1 MLAMSATVY
10 LELSRHLISC
20 NSGGNKKCSL
30 QHRTQREQVPTIG
43 SCGSGGLRILAE
55 PAKRK
60 AAGGESLRT
69 SSNAPMRCKRTQS
82 LLSTTPKHLFFF
94 SDLPEHPLRKEWT
107 ALENGVRTPG
117 LSSKFDSESSNHNHC
132 VAYERW
138 YSFIRFPVEVS
149 SGRNQTACR
158 VSGRF

>member
-1 MLAMSATVY
+1 MSATVY

-43 SCGSGGLRILAE
+43 YGGSGGLRILAE

-69 SSNAPMRCKRTQS
+69 SSNAPMRCERTQS
-82 LLSTTPKHLFFF
+82 LLSTTPQAFAFF

-107 ALENGVRTPG
+107 ALENGVHGREKIMGIHFVHVPVMGPRFVVVRQQKSHCLELTTPFHPH
-117 LSSKFDSESSNHNHC
+117 LN
-132 VAYERW
+132 
-138 YSFIRFPVEVS
+138 VE
-149 SGRNQTACR
+149 GAHLD
-158 VSGRF
+158 

>member
-1 MLAMSATVY
+1 MSVIVY
-10 LELSRHLISC
+10 FEFRRYLISC
-20 NSGGNKKCSL
+20 NSGSNKKCSL

-43 SCGSGGLRILAE
+43 YGGSGGLNILAE

-69 SSNAPMRCKRTQS
+69 SSNAPMRCERTQS
-82 LLSTTPKHLFFF
+82 LLSTTPQAFAFFF

-117 LSSKFDSESSNHNHC
+117 LSSKFDSESAAH
-132 VAYERW
+132 
-138 YSFIRFPVEVS
+138 
-149 SGRNQTACR
+149 
-158 VSGRF
+158 